1 LIPLFAII
9 LGIALVPAVGGTLGV
24 LRRANLQAA
33 VLVPF
38 ALLLQTFSAS
48 GGFPW
53 GAAHSALLSVALWM
67 AGAALLAAVCL
78 SNHRLHG
85 MRIIALGLCMNA
97 LVIAANVGMP
107 VGLTALAELD
117 ATDDAREAVEQSA
130 LYQMQEET
138 TYLIVLADVLPVPG
152 PTLMRAV
159 VSLGDLLLFVG
170 VVVTI
175 VESSTRYHAPRRRL
189 MGHEGTAATRE
200 T

>member
-1 LIPLFAII
+1 
-9 LGIALVPAVGGTLGV
+9 
-24 LRRANLQAA
+24 
-33 VLVPF
+33 
-38 ALLLQTFSAS
+38 
-48 GGFPW
+48 
-53 GAAHSALLSVALWM
+53 M

-78 SNHRLHG
+78 RNHRLHG

-107 VGLTALAELD
+107 VGLTALEELD
-117 ATDDAREAVEQSA
+117 ATVDAREAVEQSA

-175 VESSTRYHAPRRRL
+175 VESSTRYHASRRRL